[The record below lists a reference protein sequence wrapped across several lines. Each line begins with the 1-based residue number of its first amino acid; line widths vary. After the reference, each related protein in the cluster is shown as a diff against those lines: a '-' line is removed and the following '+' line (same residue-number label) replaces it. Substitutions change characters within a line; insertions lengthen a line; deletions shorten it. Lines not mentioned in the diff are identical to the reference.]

1 MKISIVGFFLLGI
14 SFSALAQTDSTTIRK
29 NRIRYFNNFLAG
41 GLLGDDGQGTGFSIS
56 TTHGIRINRLALGA
70 GVGYD
75 SYYDWRVVP
84 FFGSISYDF
93 ARIKSNAFYI
103 QFNTGYSHAERVR
116 REEWLTDYRDYGSKM
131 ISTVIGYRI
140 TTNKL
145 NIYLAAGHKYQ
156 KANFSY
162 NGLLTWSSF
171 AGPGSLLATEE
182 TMNRVV
188 VQIGFGLH

>member
-14 SFSALAQTDSTTIRK
+14 SFSTLAQSDSLALRK

-56 TTHGIRINRLALGA
+56 TTHGIRLNRLALGA
-70 GVGYD
+70 GIGYD

-84 FFGSISYDF
+84 FFGSVSYDF
-93 ARIKSNAFYI
+93 AKIKSNAFFV
-103 QFNTGYSHAERVR
+103 QFNAGYSHAERVR

-131 ISTVIGYRI
+131 VSSLIGYRI
-140 TTNKL
+140 ATNKL
-145 NIYLAAGHKYQ
+145 SIYVAAGHKYQ
-156 KANFSY
+156 RANFSY
-162 NGLLTWSSF
+162 SGLPAWSSF
-171 AGPGSLLATEE
+171 AAPGSLVTTEE